1 MHRKQLFIAL
11 LLLPLLSAAAGR
23 HSSAPLPAA
32 ETAAVRAAAQ
42 GQAETEVQAGAAEQA
57 TTAGQAVNGG
67 SAGIGGQAGNA
78 GQATFG
84 KYPATEDNSTAE
96 ATTDAGEADPA
107 GVDTVIVVDK
117 VQVTAIKQGMVLRSQ
132 PVAAAI
138 VGSRAIERGHVD
150 ALKNLSQN
158 VPNFYVP
165 DYGSRMTSSIYV
177 RGLGARIDQPVMGL
191 NIDNVP
197 VLNKDNYDMELA
209 DAERIEVLRGPQ
221 STLYGRNTMGGVINV
236 YTLSPLA
243 YEGIRLSAE
252 YGSGDSY
259 RFRASSY
266 YRINPDLGMAVTGYY
281 THTGGFFEN
290 LATGEKCDWE
300 RMGGGR
306 WKAQWRN
313 RAGLRIDNTLSFS
326 VLEQGG
332 YPYAYVGE
340 EIVHNGQTVIRP
352 GEIRYNDP
360 CSYRRTTLSDGLTVR
375 YDAGSFSVASI
386 TSYQYSD
393 DEMILDQDFLPLS
406 YFTLR
411 QARTE
416 HSVTEDLVFRSRG
429 DKAYRWL
436 LGAFGFYRHGTM
448 NAPVHFKQTGIEELI
463 LKYANENDQSYRYS
477 WGLKD
482 GTGGDELFLGSDFR
496 MPSAGGALYHE
507 SNYTLGRWRFTAG
520 LRFDFEHAR
529 LRYRNYTDTW
539 YTKTRIKD
547 DAVYEL
553 QLEIDD
559 RSTLKQTF
567 TELLPKFSVM
577 YSFDETRNLYLTI
590 AKGYKSGGFNT
601 QIFSDVLQQKMMNRM
616 GIGEVYDVQRGVAY
630 KPEYS
635 WNYGGHFSCMEGAVR
650 GDFALFY
657 IDCRDQQLTVF
668 PPGQTTGRMMT
679 NAGRTRSLGAEAA
692 VQISPWRTFDINLA
706 YGYTDARFVRYE
718 TTVKNDDGDP
728 VRISYKD
735 NRIPYAPQHTLS
747 AGAAW
752 TVPTGVKWLG
762 DLVFQAGVRCAGRI
776 WWNEE
781 NTLSQP
787 FYALT
792 DASVRFEHARYSLSV
807 WGRNLADAGYDVF
820 YFKSIGNEFVQRG
833 RPRTFGIT
841 LNINL

>member
-243 YEGIRLSAE
+243 YEGVRLSAE

-340 EIVHNGQTVIRP
+340 EIVHDGQTVIRP

-406 YFTLR
+406 YFTLT
-411 QARTE
+411 QARRE
-416 HSVTEDLVFRSRG
+416 HAVTEDLVFRSPD

-436 LGAFGFYRHGTM
+436 LGAFGFYRHTTM
-448 NAPVHFKQTGIEELI
+448 HAPVLFKEDGIRNLI
-463 LKYANENDQSYRYS
+463 LDRFEPQGIHAE
-477 WGLKD
+477 WGED
-482 GTGGDELFLGSDFR
+482 TFLLDSRFR
-496 MPSAGGALYHE
+496 TPDYGAALYHE
-507 SNYTLGRWRFTAG
+507 STYDAGRWRFTAG
-520 LRFDFEHAR
+520 LRVDFEASKLHYRSYAEATYTTQTPDGTSYPHAI
-529 LRYRNYTDTW
+529 LVD
-539 YTKTRIKD
+539 
-547 DAVYEL
+547 
-553 QLEIDD
+553 QPG
-559 RSTLKQTF
+559 TLKQSF
-567 TELLPKFSVM
+567 TEILPKISVLYRM
-577 YSFDETRNLYLTI
+577 GSSRRNTLYATVS
-590 AKGYKSGGFNT
+590 KGYKAGGFNT
-601 QIFSDVLQQKMMNRM
+601 QMFSDVLQQQVMKQM
-616 GIGEVYDVQRGVAY
+616 GFGSLYDVADVVTY
-630 KPEYS
+630 KPEKS
-635 WNYGGHFSCMEGAVR
+635 WNYEVGAHLSTPSHKVQA
-650 GDFALFY
+650 DLALFY

-668 PPGQTTGRMMT
+668 PEGQVTGRLMT
-679 NAGRTRSLGAEAA
+679 NAGRTRSFGGEASLLA
-692 VQISPWRTFDINLA
+692 TLWRNLDLQVA
-706 YGYTDARFVRYE
+706 YGYTRATFVKFDTGKADYAG
-718 TTVKNDDGDP
+718 NF
-728 VRISYKD
+728 
-735 NRIPYAPQHTLS
+735 IPYAPQHTLY
-747 AGAAW
+747 AGASY
-752 TVPTGVKWLG
+752 TLRTGWNWLEYVIFRVAANG
-762 DLVFQAGVRCAGRI
+762 AGRI
-776 WWNEE
+776 YWNEA
-781 NTLSQP
+781 NTFSQP
-787 FYALT
+787 FYALLE
-792 DASVRFEHARYSLSV
+792 ASIRFEHRHWAVDV
-807 WGRNLADAGYDVF
+807 WGRNLTDTRYDTF
-820 YFKSIGNEFVQRG
+820 YFMSIGNSFLQRG
-833 RPRTFGIT
+833 RPRTFGVSLSIT
-841 LNINL
+841 L

>member
-1 MHRKQLFIAL
+1 MHLRQLTIPL
-11 LLLPLLSAAAGR
+11 LTLLPLLAAAGGKQTPER
-23 HSSAPLPAA
+23 HAA
-32 ETAAVRAAAQ
+32 ATAAVAGTAGEEPAAA
-42 GQAETEVQAGAAEQA
+42 
-57 TTAGQAVNGG
+57 
-67 SAGIGGQAGNA
+67 
-78 GQATFG
+78 
-84 KYPATEDNSTAE
+84 
-96 ATTDAGEADPA
+96 
-107 GVDTVIVVDK
+107 DTVIVVDK

-132 PVAAAI
+132 PVAATI
-138 VGSRAIERGHVD
+138 VGSRAIERERIG
-150 ALKNLSQN
+150 ALKHLSQQ
-158 VPNFYVP
+158 VPNFFAP

-197 VLNKDNYDMELA
+197 VLNKDNYDTELA

-236 YTLSPLA
+236 YTLSPLS
-243 YEGIRLSAE
+243 YEGVRLSAE

-259 RFRASSY
+259 KFRASSY
-266 YRINPDLGMAVTGYY
+266 YKLTPDLGMAVTGYY

-290 LATGEKCDWE
+290 LATGDKCDWE
-300 RMGGGR
+300 RLGGGR
-306 WKAQWRN
+306 WKTQWRN
-313 RAGLRIDNTLSFS
+313 RTGLRIDNTLSFS

-332 YPYAYVGE
+332 YPYAYVGDD
-340 EIVHNGQTVIRP
+340 IIGDDGRP
-352 GEIRYNDP
+352 VVRRGEIRYNDP
-360 CSYRRTTLSDGLTVR
+360 CSYRRTALSDGLTIR
-375 YDAGSFSVASI
+375 YDAGNFTVASI
-386 TSYQYSD
+386 TCYQYSD

-539 YTKTRIKD
+539 YTKTHIKNET
-547 DAVYEL
+547 AYERPID
-553 QLEIDD
+553 IDD

-635 WNYGGHFSCMEGAVR
+635 WNYEIGGHFSCMEGAVR

-668 PPGQTTGRMMT
+668 PEGQTTGRMMT

-735 NRIPYAPQHTLS
+735 NRIPYAPQHTPFGRS
-747 AGAAW
+747 RMDRPDRREMARRS
-752 TVPTGVKWLG
+752 GV
-762 DLVFQAGVRCAGRI
+762 QAGVRCAGRI